1 MSTGPNISAHDG
13 VSRRLEFVAIS
24 KKQATELVLA
34 NHYLHRECPIS
45 WSWGIAVDGEILGV
59 LTIGKPMW
67 SVACGLVGETKQ
79 DLERP
84 NARWRD
90 VYELNRLWVDD
101 CVTDHCIESRFIGSC
116 LRELKKVNPNLILVS
131 YADTARGHL
140 GVVYQ
145 ATGFIYTGLS
155 SEFEDITL
163 EGYGDHRSVPKERQG
178 EKIGNR
184 RAWADDPNA
193 IRVERSRKH
202 RYVWFA
208 DPTDA
213 TLLVWE
219 PQPNPKK
226 PASCELSEGAK

>member
-1 MSTGPNISAHDG
+1 MRTGPNISTNDAF
-13 VSRRLEFVAIS
+13 RPALRFVRIE
-24 KKQATELVLA
+24 KKQAIELVVA

-45 WSWGIAVDGEILGV
+45 WSWGIEVGDQILGV

-67 SVACGLVGETKQ
+67 SVACGLVGETKE
-79 DLERP
+79 DLECP

-101 CVTDHCIESRFIGSC
+101 GVTEHCIESRFIGSC
-116 LRELKKVNPNLILVS
+116 LRELKKINPNLILVS
-131 YADTARGHL
+131 YADIARGHI

-145 ATGFIYTGLS
+145 ATGFVYTGLS

-178 EKIGNR
+178 RKIGNR
-184 RAWADDPNA
+184 RAWADDPHA

-202 RYVWFA
+202 RYVWFWMPL
-208 DPTDA
+208 PTWP
-213 TLLVWE
+213 LLSRVRD
-219 PQPNPKK
+219 
-226 PASCELSEGAK
+226 SCSCSR